1 MKRSRY
7 SKKDREAIIAEQT
20 AGKSV
25 DEICRHYQISSA
37 TFFNW
42 KKELKE
48 ERDSEKRRIKELE
61 QENER
66 LKKMYAELSI
76 NHEILKEGYA
86 LTKKLVAQRNKKK

>member
-48 ERDSEKRRIKELE
+48 ERDSE
-61 QENER
+61 N
-66 LKKMYAELSI
+66 AESKNLSRKT
-76 NHEILKEGYA
+76 NG
-86 LTKKLVAQRNKKK
+86 